1 MILIAADGAC
11 CNRRM
16 KPFLRCK
23 FAAAARV
30 GAMVLLLGALAG
42 CAILGPPVI
51 YETPSMFGPLVV
63 TDDGGGLRSMR
74 FGRNGI
80 TQSTIKVGE
89 PDYLRFDYLRLVLAG
104 FALTGLPGTG
114 AGTGTAAGA
123 SVSGGA
129 SAGAGSGTHAAIH
142 AGPPR
147 RILLVGL
154 GGGALPVFLHRHYPA
169 LQIDV
174 VEIVPEVVTVAE
186 QYFGFRQDARMQ
198 AHVADGRAFIERVPA
213 GQYDIIML
221 DAFGSAEV
229 PLHLATQEFLQAVRR
244 TLTPDGVV
252 LSNVWNA
259 RYNRHYATMLRTYQE
274 VFEEVHVVDTARE
287 VNTMLYA
294 LPRAPALHYD
304 SFIALARQHGAQQ
317 RYGFDLGELVQ
328 RGYLPVQ
335 RRDDVPV
342 LRDAAVK

>member
-1 MILIAADGAC
+1 
-11 CNRRM
+11 
-16 KPFLRCK
+16 
-23 FAAAARV
+23 
-30 GAMVLLLGALAG
+30 
-42 CAILGPPVI
+42 
-51 YETPSMFGPLVV
+51 MFGPLVV

-104 FALTGLPGTG
+104 FALTNT
-114 AGTGTAAGA
+114 
-123 SVSGGA
+123 
-129 SAGAGSGTHAAIH
+129 
-142 AGPPR
+142 GPPR

-186 QYFGFRQDARMQ
+186 RYFGFRQDALMC
-198 AHVADGRAFIERVPA
+198 AHVADGRAFIERAPA
-213 GQYDIIML
+213 GHYDLIML

-244 TLTPDGVV
+244 TLAADGVV

-259 RYNRHYATMLRTYQE
+259 RYNRHYDTMLRTYQE
-274 VFEEVHVVDTARE
+274 VFGEVHVVDTARE

-294 LPRAPALHYD
+294 LPRARGLHFD
-304 SFIALARQHGAQQ
+304 SFIALARGHGVQQ
-317 RYGFDLGELVQ
+317 RYGFDLGELVE